1 MLLFHG
7 TTVSNALNILEEGFS
22 YHKNNW
28 SCSEEKTYFF
38 TGKYFQNEFGIETEE
53 EVLSYGIQEALQQ
66 SMISL
71 AIENPSDYRGAVL
84 VFDSRFMNNKDEI
97 EADHSCPNMS
107 EMAVALK
114 NPDMQG
120 LVGFYIMDED
130 VKSFRL
136 ITLSSLNRSQ
146 YINEVSLSSIEEQ
159 LMEVI
164 AKSDNLL
171 CNANDIFSQISY
183 SKQSINQTTGLRAA

>member
-7 TTVSNALNILEEGFS
+7 TTVSNAQSILKEGFS

-38 TGKYFQNEFGIETEE
+38 TGKYFQNEFGLETEE
-53 EVLSYGIQEALQQ
+53 EILSYGIQEALQQ

-84 VFDSRFMNNKDEI
+84 VFDTRFMKNKAEI

-114 NPDMQG
+114 NPDLQG
-120 LVGFYIMDED
+120 LIGVYFMDED

-136 ITLSSLNRSQ
+136 ITLSSLKNSQ
-146 YINEVSLSSIEEQ
+146 YLNEVELSPIEEQ
-159 LMEVI
+159 LMEAI
-164 AKSDNLL
+164 SKSDNLL
-171 CNANDIFSQISY
+171 CNAQDIFSQISY
-183 SKQSINQTTGLRAA
+183 SKQSINQATELRVA